1 MGNAYREDLALWQQ
15 RAFAH
20 VPVSCEGTLDSGLR
34 ELSLLG
40 YLQSV
45 LMVVYM
51 FVSQEASHRSP

>member
-1 MGNAYREDLALWQQ
+1 MRNASREDAALWQQ

-20 VPVSCEGTLDSGLR
+20 VPVSCEGTLHSGLG

-40 YLQSV
+40 HVQSV

-51 FVSQEASHRSP
+51 FVSQEAPYSSP